1 MTCDVTKNGT
11 ARYPTRFKNTGV
23 TKMPGS
29 KTRRTNGNRPDC
41 KPKMPVRKID

>member
-1 MTCDVTKNGT
+1 
-11 ARYPTRFKNTGV
+11 
-23 TKMPGS
+23 MPGS